1 MSDAVLMGIFIAG
14 AAIGLILLF
23 IHRERAIRLAIG
35 EAYYQVTL
43 TPTWADSSI
52 FVVMDEGKE
61 VGRAHRCWISG
72 SWNGRKK
79 DGLWLYK
86 GPEGSLVTVL
96 GHILQEETT
105 DA

>member
-1 MSDAVLMGIFIAG
+1 MSDAVLMGLAL
-14 AAIGLILLF
+14 GLAVITFILLV
-23 IHRERAIRLAIG
+23 IQRERAIGLSIG
-35 EAYYQVTL
+35 EAYYQVAL

-72 SWNGRKK
+72 SWNGCKK

-86 GPEGSLVTVL
+86 GPEGSLITVL